1 MRIFLAVFMIAVGY
15 AAKSQSCAAPT
26 PLTAKQVSL
35 VKGDWTGHY
44 EWKGKRTDFSVLIGS
59 TDTDKF
65 TSVSSPPLEGE
76 ALEEVRF
83 CGAGAFHF
91 RKEVAD
97 GFFEFDGVPEGNL
110 MKGTLVVESAG
121 EKTTGVFEL
130 TRTR

>member
-1 MRIFLAVFMIAVGY
+1 M
-15 AAKSQSCAAPT
+15 SS
-26 PLTAKQVSL
+26 
-35 VKGDWTGHY
+35 VKGDWTGYY

-59 TDTDKF
+59 ADKNNF
-65 TSVSSPPLEGE
+65 TSVSSPPLAGEPLGE
-76 ALEEVRF
+76 AIRF

-91 RKEVAD
+91 RKKIAD

-110 MKGTLVVESAG
+110 IKGTLVVESAG